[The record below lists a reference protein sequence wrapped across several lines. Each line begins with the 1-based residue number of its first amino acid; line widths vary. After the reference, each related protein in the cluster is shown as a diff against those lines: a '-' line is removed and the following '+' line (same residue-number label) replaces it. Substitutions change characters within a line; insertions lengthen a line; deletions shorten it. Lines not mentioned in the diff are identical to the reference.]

1 MNTAWSGTLTV
12 LEAVL
17 VRWPWWALLIGAL
30 AWVVVYICRQLVL
43 YRLLSKALDK
53 VDAKQVPQVVAVLTG
68 SRRTTGLRPPGR
80 RRP

>member
-1 MNTAWSGTLTV
+1 MTTWGGALTL
-12 LEAVL
+12 LEGVL
-17 VRWPWWALLIGAL
+17 VRWPWWALLIGVL

-53 VDAKQVPQVVAVLTG
+53 VDAKQVPQVVAVLAG
-68 SRRTTGLRPPGR
+68 SRRTAGFRLPGR

>member
-1 MNTAWSGTLTV
+1 M

-17 VRWPWWALLIGAL
+17 VRWPWWALLIGVL
-30 AWVVVYICRQLVL
+30 AWVVIYICRQLVL

-53 VDAKQVPQVVAVLTG
+53 VDAKQVPQVVAVLAG
-68 SRRTTGLRPPGR
+68 AQRTTGFRLPGR